1 MKTLV
6 VIGGGAAGFFC
17 AINAARLHADLRVI
31 IIEKSSKL
39 LTKVKVS
46 GGGRCNVTHA
56 CDSNSELISHYPR
69 GASFLK
75 KAFPHFSVKDTITWF
90 EERDV
95 KLKVERDGRMFPITD
110 NSETIL
116 RCLLDE
122 AARYRVEIMLN
133 SELENLEVKSIGNV
147 SVHENLFFLSLNRD
161 RAITTNYVCL
171 ASGGILNHDK
181 LKWLQNLRHAID
193 STVPSLFTFN
203 IKGSGVQELMGVSL
217 ESASVKIIGTKHKL
231 QGPIL
236 ITHWGLSGPVVL
248 KLSAW
253 GALDLAAFNYD
264 FKISVNWIPAFN
276 EQTALDVLRVVRFDK
291 ASQKINAKN
300 PFELPSRLWE
310 YILAQSGVESEL
322 RWADLPAK
330 DQNLL
335 AKILC
340 NQEFHIQGKTTFKEE
355 FVTAGGVKL
364 DEINPVTMES
374 KLVDGLFFAGEVLN
388 IDGVTGGFNFQNA
401 WTTGWLAAKAIS
413 EKEIQQEASSPSN

>member
-17 AINAARLHADLRVI
+17 AINTARLHSDLRVI

-39 LTKVKVS
+39 LSKVKVS

-56 CDSNSELISHYPR
+56 CDSNSELIAHYPR

-75 KAFPHFSVKDTITWF
+75 KAFPHFAVKDTIAWF
-90 EERDV
+90 EERGV
-95 KLKVERDGRMFPITD
+95 TLKVERDGRMFPTTD
-110 NSETIL
+110 NSETIM

-122 AARYRVEIMLN
+122 AARYGVEIMLN
-133 SELENLEVKSIGNV
+133 SELENVEYKNTGSDSNPHNV
-147 SVHENLFFLSLNRD
+147 FTLSLNRD
-161 RAITTNYVCL
+161 RKITAHYLSL

-181 LKWLQNLRHAID
+181 LKWLHQFGHAID
-193 STVPSLFTFN
+193 PTVPSLFTFN

-217 ESASVKIIGTKHKL
+217 EAAAVKIIGTKHKL

-253 GALDLAAFNYD
+253 GALDLAALKYD
-264 FKISVNWIPAFN
+264 FKISVNWIPEYN
-276 EQTALDVLRVVRFDK
+276 EQTALDVLRVVRFEK
-291 ASQKINAKN
+291 ASQKMNGKN
-300 PFELPSRLWE
+300 PFDLPTRLWE
-310 YILAQSGVESEL
+310 YLLAQSGVQSEL

-330 DQNLL
+330 EQNLL
-335 AKILC
+335 AKTLC

-364 DEINPVTMES
+364 DQINPATMES
-374 KLVDGLFFAGEVLN
+374 KLVNGLFFAGEVLN

-413 EKEIQQEASSPSN
+413 EKDKQQEASSPSN